1 MYPDLSYL
9 FHDLFGT
16 ARDNGL
22 SLIKTFGFMLV
33 LAFLAS
39 SYFFGKELRRK
50 EQDGLLQ
57 PSKERIKVGYPAS
70 TTEIILNALIG
81 FLIGFKV
88 VYLFGH
94 YQEIGVDLFPFLAS
108 AKGNWPAGILGA
120 IIFGALHW
128 YGKEKDKIAKPGIKE
143 VLIYPHQR
151 NTDITIRAA
160 ISGILGAK
168 LFAIFESAENV
179 RAFLQ
184 DPLGQFFTG
193 SGLAIY
199 GGLIVAFIYVYWYV
213 NKKGMKPIHVMDAV
227 APALIMGY
235 AVGRIGC
242 QLSGDGDWGIINTLS
257 QPSWWFL
264 PDWMWAYDYPH
275 NVLDRGIP
283 IEGCNAIYCSRLS
296 EPVYPTPFYEVIAS
310 LLIFGL
316 LWSIRKRVKIAGM
329 LFFIYV
335 TLNGIERF
343 WIEKIRVND
352 KIQFLG
358 MQPSQAEIISFL
370 LIFIGIGGCIY
381 LYWRDRNA
389 TATPASEP

>member
-22 SLIKTFGFMLV
+22 SLIKTFGFVLV

-39 SYFFGKELRRK
+39 SYFFGKELKRK
-50 EQDGLLQ
+50 EEEGLLKS
-57 PSKERIKVGYPAS
+57 SKEKVKVGFPAS
-70 TTEIILNALIG
+70 PMEILINALIG
-81 FLIGFKV
+81 FFIGFKV
-88 VYLFGH
+88 FYLISN
-94 YQEIGVDLFPFLAS
+94 YQEIGVDLFPFIMS
-108 AKGNWPAGILGA
+108 FKGNFLAGIVGA
-120 IIFGALHW
+120 IVFGGLHW
-128 YGKEKDKIAKPGIKE
+128 YGKEREKLPKPGVREIEIK
-143 VLIYPHQR
+143 PHER

-179 RAFLQ
+179 RAFFQ
-184 DPLGQFFTG
+184 DPIGQFFTG

-199 GGLIVAFIYVYWYV
+199 GGLIVAFAYVFWYV
-213 NKKGMKPIHVMDAV
+213 RKKGLPPIHIMDAV

-242 QLSGDGDWGIINTLS
+242 QLSGDGDWGIVNTLA
-257 QPSWWFL
+257 QPSWWFF
-264 PDWMWAYDYPH
+264 PDWMWSYDYPH
-275 NVLDRGIP
+275 NVLDRGVP
-283 IEGCNAIYCSRLS
+283 IEGCEAIYCSRLA
-296 EPVYPTPFYEVIAS
+296 EGVYPTPFYEVVAS
-310 LLIFGL
+310 LLIFAI
-316 LWSIRKRVKIAGM
+316 LWSLRKRIKVPGI

-335 TLNGIERF
+335 TLNGFERF

-352 KIQFLG
+352 KIPFLG

-370 LIFIGIGGCIY
+370 LFFIGIGGCIFLY
-381 LYWRDRNA
+381 LRHRKVA
-389 TATPASEP
+389 QTTS